1 MKLLGSITQTCFGN
15 PFFPFFFN
23 NRTFHFKTLSL
34 VVHDMTILNMCNLK
48 TFRGSALIFSVK
60 SEEGRLLTPK
70 KDCKHWSIL
79 NLEIFECPLITPYL
93 VVFSNYPDWLYFLTL
108 ISLILFV
115 NGVTLCLAAGHLQLK
130 F

>member
-1 MKLLGSITQTCFGN
+1 MKLLGSITQTCFRN
-15 PFFPFFFN
+15 LFFPFFFN

-93 VVFSNYPDWLYFLTL
+93 VVFSNYPDWLYFLIL

-115 NGVTLCLAAGHLQLK
+115 NGVTLCPAAGHLQLK